1 MIQKVGRKFSNRVVF
16 AITGHFGKCRVQPLE
31 CSVYRD
37 DQNAGARFNNDARK
51 PVQKPRI
58 GRCSRIFANPCQQAV
73 ALSVVD
79 KFPRSAPAMFHLG
92 RCWQLSPDLVCRQFG
107 SQPGQHLLR
116 TGPPDQGG
124 KF

>member
-79 KFPRSAPAMFHLG
+79 KFPDQHQRCSISGGAGSCHPIWSAAN
-92 RCWQLSPDLVCRQFG
+92 C